1 MDIPII
7 YEDDQ
12 MLAVNKPA
20 GLLVHSSG
28 REGQETIV
36 RWLVERYPG
45 LKDVGE
51 DLKISSGKTIFKS
64 GIVHRL
70 DRETSG
76 VLLVAKTQDTF
87 AFLKKQFQERL
98 IKKAYR
104 IIVYGRVKEKEGV
117 IDLPIGR
124 SASDWRKRIAGTGRT
139 VGTTRPAV
147 TRYMVLAATDEYSYL
162 EVYPETGRTHQ
173 IRVHL
178 KAIGHPVV
186 CDPLYAPKR
195 ECPSVLGRLALH
207 AFAVELRGLKVGALK
222 IEASLPDDF
231 GRGLE
236 TLFPGLRVE

>member
-1 MDIPII
+1 MQPEII

-28 REGQETIV
+28 REGQETLV
-36 RWLVERYPG
+36 GWLVERYPG
-45 LKDVGE
+45 IKDVGE

-70 DRETSG
+70 DKETSG

-98 IKKAYR
+98 IKKTYR
-104 IIVYGRVKEKEGV
+104 TIVYGRVKEKEGV

-124 SASDWRKRIAGTGRT
+124 SASDWRKRIAGKGRT
-139 VGTTRPAV
+139 VGNTRSAV
-147 TRYMVLAATDEYSYL
+147 TRYTVLKAHDAYSYL

-207 AFAVELRGLKVGALK
+207 ALAVEIRGLKAGTLRL
-222 IEASLPDDF
+222 EAPLPEIF
-231 GRGLE
+231 EQFVRQLQE
-236 TLFPGLRVE
+236 NE